1 MLSRQKRVAA
11 LGLLAIGVMVL
22 FPPQTSPALFEDG
35 QLLTTSI
42 EYGFITE
49 AEQIAYRRLGL
60 QVAAVVL
67 VGGAVLFTTDG

>member
-1 MLSRQKRVAA
+1 MSSHQKRVVA

-22 FPPQTSPALFEDG
+22 FPPQASPALFEDG

-67 VGGAVLFTTDG
+67 VGGAVLFATDG